1 MGLVRRVE
9 RTSKTV
15 MGKRDNRRRREKR
28 RERRA
33 EERARDQGRQ
43 VTAPAIPSSARTMAF
58 RARGGVELQLPVT
71 AQTVQGTGA
80 ALTADE
86 ARARLFEHAFSRT
99 ADA

>member
-1 MGLVRRVE
+1 
-9 RTSKTV
+9 

-33 EERARDQGRQ
+33 EERARDKEQQ
-43 VTAPAIPSSARTMAF
+43 VTAPCIPGSARTMAF
-58 RARGGVELQLPVT
+58 RARGGVEVQFPT
-71 AQTVQGTGA
+71 EAQTVQAAGA

-86 ARARLFEHAFSRT
+86 ARARLIERAFVSRV